1 MLSRSQKACFLV
13 ALMSTSTQRDRR
25 WPTQRPWQASLGVSA
40 TVSPVNLAAFLL
52 HASSSIV
59 FLVFLNA
66 TQPFLIAQLGE
77 TKHQGAL
84 SGTLVFYDELL
95 SMVLVL
101 IWGSIADVAGTK
113 PVAVAGYCFIAVAL
127 FSFTFANAPWPDLLY
142 SRLVF
147 AIGGSAVTAML
158 TGESGGY
165 ADANGKGS
173 DRVYVSHDRYPQFL
187 LGHLL

>member
-1 MLSRSQKACFLV
+1 M
-13 ALMSTSTQRDRR
+13 
-25 WPTQRPWQASLGVSA
+25 
-40 TVSPVNLAAFLL
+40 SPVNLAAFLL

-101 IWGSIADVAGTK
+101 IWGSMADVVGTK

-127 FSFTFANAPWPDLLY
+127 FSFTFASTPWPDLLY

-158 TGESGGY
+158 TGESGGF
-165 ADANGKGS
+165 ADATMEEVLIGS
-173 DRVYVSHDRYPQFL
+173 VCHDRHPQFL
-187 LGHLL
+187 LGQLL